1 MSKILCKRIIMLTLL
16 GCMAQSLQAVTLTV
30 TRLSDSGSGSLR
42 AILAKAHDGDT
53 IVFARSLKNNGID
66 PLVLSSP
73 ISINKN
79 ITIQGDVI
87 WDKYKGI
94 TISGGGHTRLFEIE
108 SGSKVTLKFLHLIR
122 GYKSSATGTISRMGE
137 TSTGGGI
144 YNYGT
149 LTMEYCRMSNHC
161 ESWRRCHL
169 EQRRD
174 AEHQG
179 EHLQ

>member
-30 TRLSDSGSGSLR
+30 TNLSDSGSGSLR

-53 IVFARSLKNNGID
+53 IVFARSLKNDGSA

-73 ISINKN
+73 ISVNKN
-79 ITIQGDVI
+79 ITIHGDVNG
-87 WDKYKGI
+87 DKNTDI
-94 TISGGGHTRLFEIE
+94 TISGGGHTRLFKIE
-108 SGSKVTLKFLHLIR
+108 SGSKVTLKFLNLIR
-122 GYKSSATGTISRMGE
+122 GYMYFATGTISRMGE

-149 LTMEYCRMSNHC
+149 LTMEYCRMSNHYA
-161 ESWRRCHL
+161 SH
-169 EQRRD
+169 
-174 AEHQG
+174 G
-179 EHLQ
+179 GG